1 MGETTQSTG
10 ARRAEEGV
18 DVRERERER
27 ERESCF
33 YSVSTK
39 ERVFLSFFE
48 QKQKKKKKKKKKRW
62 NTQQA
67 TFLWKRAAATRWL
80 WRTGTRTEARRH
92 RMVSSRSS
100 KTGARDITT
109 SSCAA
114 SFSRSTPNTNPSNPL
129 GKVRTEWFAQRA
141 TPSRAR
147 GSQSRRSATLSRTS
161 WTRSAC

>member
-10 ARRAEEGV
+10 ARRAEEGA

-33 YSVSTK
+33 YPVSTK

-67 TFLWKRAAATRWL
+67 TFLWKRAA
-80 WRTGTRTEARRH
+80 ARRH